1 LCARLPASP
10 PEYGNQDGCHGADY
24 SAKKYPLQELIP
36 ETLCLWLRFDKPDGP
51 GWGVGLC
58 AEHDKPGIGVR
69 KADSDRA
76 LFECVE
82 MDSFLP
88 FFLSL
93 LDMNPDSA

>member
-1 LCARLPASP
+1 LGAWRLAAPL
-10 PEYGNQDGCHGADY
+10 EEDNQGAGHGADY
-24 SAKKYPLQELIP
+24 AAKEYPVQELLP
-36 ETLCLWLRFDKPDGP
+36 ETLSLGLSFARKDNA

-58 AEHDKPGIGVR
+58 AEHDEPWIGVR

-93 LDMNPDSA
+93 LDMNPDIA